1 MGDKRYFT
9 YILYSRRLNKYYV
22 GHTNNLE
29 RRLLYHNS
37 GYNKST
43 KSGLPWELVYKE
55 GYESKEEIFQM

>member
-55 GYESKEEIFQM
+55 EYESKEEIFQM